1 MTKASMN
8 KLAAAIAVTISVTG
22 CSLIDDKA
30 DVYKESQANEASL
43 VVPEGSVT
51 ARDRF
56 VIPNEDKILATSIAP
71 DLSIPTKA
79 IPDSFSPLADLTV
92 TWEDD
97 ILWIETPLESETLG
111 AVVKNFLVSIYGEG
125 DPIAVNT
132 ENEIISAPVGDKD
145 VGSLLK
151 FYYSITRLY
160 PDRTEYRFELVDGV
174 KGTKVGMQHRIV
186 STDKNSD
193 VTYGDW
199 LSLESSD
206 QEYDLG
212 LQFISAV
219 SREALAHDKE
229 LAASTRSQT
238 NIWVTSEGDYVLK
251 LDDSLKKA
259 DVAALI
265 EQSDL
270 YLISRNPLELAFVT
284 EGEITKV
291 GDIKP
296 LKLPS
301 KTEGGE
307 DVVLLNLRYRNLD
320 GVSWQKR
327 VYPVDLIQKP
337 EGLFIDADTSATEQ
351 PNVVSYRIMSAL
363 KK

>member
-1 MTKASMN
+1 MSIVRMN
-8 KLAAAIAVTISVTG
+8 KLAAVVSVTALVAG

-30 DVYKESQANEASL
+30 DAYQQSQTNDAQL
-43 VVPEGSVT
+43 IVPEGSVT

-56 VIPNEDKILATSIAP
+56 VIPNEDKISITSVAP

-79 IPDSFSPLADLTV
+79 IPDSFSPLADLAV

-97 ILWIETPLESETLG
+97 ILWIDTPLESETLG
-111 AVVKNFLVSIYGEG
+111 AVIKNFLVSIYGEG
-125 DPIAVNT
+125 DPVAVNT
-132 ENEIISAPVGDKD
+132 DAEIISAPVGDQD

-160 PDRTEYRFELVDGV
+160 PDRTEYRFELVADA
-174 KGTKVGMQHRIV
+174 KGTKVGMQYRVV

-199 LSLESSD
+199 LGPESSD
-206 QEYDLG
+206 QEYELG

-219 SREALAHDKE
+219 SREALAQDE
-229 LAASTRSQT
+229 EFSASTRSKT

-251 LDDSLKKA
+251 LDDSLVKA
-259 DVAALI
+259 DVAAFI

-307 DVVLLNLRYRNLD
+307 DIVLLNLRYRNLD

-337 EGLFIDADTSATEQ
+337 EGLFIDADTSATEL